1 MLAFILRR
9 LAHSIILLF
18 ALVSFVFVVGR
29 IIGDPALIMLGTNAT
44 DAALQQVRENL
55 GLTEP
60 IWRQYLV
67 FVGDLLQGDFGTSF
81 RYGFSVLPTDLLR
94 AEGTP
99 VLPVVLERLPATFML
114 AGAALGM
121 AFLLAIVM
129 GCLAAM
135 HPRSWIDHLVN
146 VISLASVSLVQFW
159 FGLILIL
166 LLSVHLGLFPT
177 GGYGSW
183 QHLILPAL
191 TLAARPLGRIAQ
203 VVRSAML
210 DELAKPYIVAARAK
224 GVSES
229 RVVFVHAL
237 KNASIPIVTI
247 TGDELS
253 QLLTG
258 AMLVETVFAWP
269 GIGMLLIDSLARR
282 DLPMVQAGI
291 FIVASLVVL
300 VNFLVDV
307 AYTVINPRIAL
318 DSRVNNS

>member
-9 LAHSIILLF
+9 LVHSVILLF

-44 DAALQQVRENL
+44 DAALAQVRENL
-55 GLTEP
+55 GLTDP

-67 FVGDLLQGDFGTSF
+67 FVGDLLHGDFGTSF

-94 AEGTP
+94 AEGTK

-121 AFLLAIVM
+121 AFILAIVM

-224 GVSES
+224 GVSEM

-291 FIVASLVVL
+291 FVVAGLVVL
-300 VNFLVDV
+300 VNFLVDI
-307 AYTVINPRIAL
+307 AYTIINPRIAL
-318 DSRVNNS
+318 DSQESTS

>member
-1 MLAFILRR
+1 MLTFILRR
-9 LAHSIILLF
+9 LLHSIILLF

-29 IIGDPALIMLGTNAT
+29 IIGDPALILLGTNAT

-55 GLTEP
+55 GLTAP
-60 IWRQYLV
+60 IWQQYLV
-67 FVGDLLQGDFGTSF
+67 FVTDLLQGDFGTSF

-99 VLPVVLERLPATFML
+99 VLPVVLQRLPATFML

-121 AFLLAIVM
+121 AFILAIVM

-135 HPRSWIDHLVN
+135 YPRSWIDHLVN
-146 VISLASVSLVQFW
+146 VVSLASVSLVQFW

-183 QHLILPAL
+183 HHLILPAL

-210 DELAKPYIVAARAK
+210 DELAKPYINAARAK
-224 GVSES
+224 GVSET

-291 FIVASLVVL
+291 FVVATLVVL
-300 VNFLVDV
+300 VNLLVDI

-318 DSRVNNS
+318 DSQENKS